1 MRRVLWF
8 IAFYLVGL
16 GVLGVIAYI
25 IRSVLIG

>member
-1 MRRVLWF
+1 MRRALWF

-16 GVLGVIAYI
+16 SVLGVIAYI

>member
-16 GVLGVIAYI
+16 GVLGVIAFI